1 MGTTDGLH
9 TGLREAEVFDL
20 AFCDQ
25 VLYRA
30 SNIFD
35 RYIRVDAM
43 LVEEIDGLNV
53 EASERCLGDLFDAFL
68 LAVQA
73 LPPRAAV
80 GVQVEPKFRCDEDLV
95 ADRRKCLTNEN
106 LVGERSVRT
115 FRCSFSTKGT
125 KFESFLG
132 NSIARLRIQ

>member
-1 MGTTDGLH
+1 
-9 TGLREAEVFDL
+9 
-20 AFCDQ
+20 
-25 VLYRA
+25 
-30 SNIFD
+30 
-35 RYIRVDAM
+35 M